1 MIYATKELPRSE
13 RIPRCRPR
21 ARSFRTDDHALTGL
35 LMRIAITTLVCLFC
49 LTGCSNPPE
58 QVGVPVVAPRAR
70 FGATGWS
77 EPSNRLLSAH
87 KGDVGQILFR
97 MKKSNPNRGA
107 LLSIRGEY
115 SHADARTH
123 GKEVVRWRTSGNYS
137 AWENLAPIKGNRSIG
152 GRRAFGYS
160 YREKRFKRWTQVW
173 FVNCG
178 DYVCEVYLESPS
190 NASCLDSSLFK
201 ALDSI
206 RWNQITIYK

>member
-21 ARSFRTDDHALTGL
+21 SRSFRTDNHILTGL
-35 LMRIAITTLVCLFC
+35 LMRIATAALVCLFC

-58 QVGVPVVAPRAR
+58 QVGVSVVAPRAR
-70 FGATGWS
+70 FVATGWG

-97 MKKSNPNRGA
+97 MKESSPNRGA

-115 SHADARTH
+115 SHADPKMH
-123 GKEVVRWRTSGNYS
+123 GKEVVRWRTSGNYG

-152 GRRAFGYS
+152 GRRAYGYS

-178 DYVCEVYLESPS
+178 DYICEVYLESPS
-190 NASCLDSSLFK
+190 DASHLDSSLSK

-206 RWNQITIYK
+206 RWNFITTYK

>member
-21 ARSFRTDDHALTGL
+21 SRSSRTDNHILTGL
-35 LMRIAITTLVCLFC
+35 LMRIATAALVCLFC

-77 EPSNRLLSAH
+77 EPSKRLLSAR

-97 MKKSNPNRGA
+97 MKESSPNRGA

-115 SHADARTH
+115 SHADPKTH

-152 GRRAFGYS
+152 GRRAYGYS

-178 DYVCEVYLESPS
+178 DYICEVYLESPS
-190 NASCLDSSLFK
+190 NASHLDSSLSK
-201 ALDSI
+201 ALDGI
-206 RWNQITIYK
+206 RWNFITTYK

>member
-1 MIYATKELPRSE
+1 MIYTTKELPR
-13 RIPRCRPR
+13 RRPR
-21 ARSFRTDDHALTGL
+21 LRSFRTDNRALTGL

-49 LTGCSNPPE
+49 LTGCSNTPE

-97 MKKSNPNRGA
+97 MKESNPNRGA

-115 SHADARTH
+115 SHADAKTH

-152 GRRAFGYS
+152 GRHFSGND
-160 YREKRFKRWTQVW
+160 REAH
-173 FVNCG
+173 
-178 DYVCEVYLESPS
+178 D
-190 NASCLDSSLFK
+190 
-201 ALDSI
+201 
-206 RWNQITIYK
+206 

>member
-1 MIYATKELPRSE
+1 
-13 RIPRCRPR
+13 
-21 ARSFRTDDHALTGL
+21 
-35 LMRIAITTLVCLFC
+35 MRIATAALVCLFC

-77 EPSNRLLSAH
+77 EPSKRLLSAH

-97 MKKSNPNRGA
+97 MKESSHNRGA

-115 SHADARTH
+115 SHADPKTH

-152 GRRAFGYS
+152 GRRAYGYS

-178 DYVCEVYLESPS
+178 DYICEVYLESPS
-190 NASCLDSSLFK
+190 NASHLDSSLSK

-206 RWNQITIYK
+206 RWSFITTYK

>member
-21 ARSFRTDDHALTGL
+21 SRSFRTDNHILTGL
-35 LMRIAITTLVCLFC
+35 LMRIATAALVCLFC

-77 EPSNRLLSAH
+77 EPSKRLLSAH

-97 MKKSNPNRGA
+97 MKESSPNRGA

-115 SHADARTH
+115 SHADPKTH

-152 GRRAFGYS
+152 GRRAYGYS

-178 DYVCEVYLESPS
+178 DYICEVYLESPS
-190 NASCLDSSLFK
+190 NASHLDSSLSK

-206 RWNQITIYK
+206 RWSFITTYK

>member
-21 ARSFRTDDHALTGL
+21 SRSFRTDNHILTGL
-35 LMRIAITTLVCLFC
+35 LMRIATAARVCLFC

-77 EPSNRLLSAH
+77 EPSKRLLSAH

-97 MKKSNPNRGA
+97 MKESSPNRGA

-115 SHADARTH
+115 SHADPKTH

-152 GRRAFGYS
+152 GRRAYGYS

-178 DYVCEVYLESPS
+178 DYICEVYLESPS
-190 NASCLDSSLFK
+190 NASHLDSSLSK

-206 RWNQITIYK
+206 RWSFITTYK